1 VTGSHNLL
9 LEFWDP
15 FYMFGIVGHSIS
27 RERLKLETA
36 NLACRLTTK
45 RTANKKLITRWDSE
59 RELLTTTAYTYYK
72 IQNLL
77 SNEAEVYQNFYHG
90 KIRFAVKFENNNDKV
105 MLECDRLCITHAFS
119 VTSANIAINSISI
132 KIDSLGYIFA
142 AGSVGV
148 SSTTFR

>member
-1 VTGSHNLL
+1 
-9 LEFWDP
+9 
-15 FYMFGIVGHSIS
+15 
-27 RERLKLETA
+27 
-36 NLACRLTTK
+36 
-45 RTANKKLITRWDSE
+45 
-59 RELLTTTAYTYYK
+59 
-72 IQNLL
+72 
-77 SNEAEVYQNFYHG
+77 
-90 KIRFAVKFENNNDKV
+90 